1 MIPKSRYPMKTLTSA
16 LLLLLTILHTGAV
29 SSFAQEDASVEETL
43 GKLKLGQKAA
53 AVIKELGEPASKGEN
68 QLWGATGEWNQEWK
82 YPAKGLT
89 LQMAGETAKGPKTL
103 SAITA
108 SEKCE
113 LATSKQIKIG
123 STEAEVRKAYAKLE
137 NKEEGKPGETLV
149 AGSIYG
155 GVIFTFKKGKVVQI
169 FIGAAAE

>member
-1 MIPKSRYPMKTLTSA
+1 MKTLTSA
-16 LLLLLTILHTGAV
+16 LLLLLIVLHTGVV
-29 SSFAQEDASVEETL
+29 SSFAQDDASENETL
-43 GKLKLGQKAA
+43 GKLALNQQA
-53 AVIKELGEPASKGEN
+53 AVVVKDLGEPESKGKN
-68 QLWGATGEWNQEWK
+68 QLWDATGEWVQEWK
-82 YPAKGLT
+82 YPAKGLS
-89 LQMAGETAKGPKTL
+89 LNM
-103 SAITA
+103 A
-108 SEKCE
+108 SEKEKGVKTLMSITATEKCA